1 MKILEERWGDHQNML
16 VGISKKLYKEIIKEM
31 NKITLREEPSQQ
43 QCALEVCNH

>member
-1 MKILEERWGDHQNML
+1 MKIPEERWGDHQNML